1 MWPSGLGVSPVKKQL
16 WSICLCQA
24 LGSQRCVRDSQP
36 TWIGLGGGASEH
48 QPGLKQTQLSG
59 IDVRIE
65 TKCAIVRHSV
75 ICVLLATAPALS
87 SWPLE

>member
-1 MWPSGLGVSPVKKQL
+1 MSGPGQSKMCEGFSAYLD
-16 WSICLCQA
+16 WF
-24 LGSQRCVRDSQP
+24 
-36 TWIGLGGGASEH
+36 GGGASEH